1 MIDKNVIT
9 PLYMQ
14 VANELRKEVLAGQ
27 YGENGCIGTH
37 TQLAERFGV
46 SLITIRKAVQKLEK
60 EGMVEILQGK
70 GTFVRRSTLVDPLE
84 KLTGI
89 SNMMLSLDMEHQV
102 FVPILEVRDTPE
114 WMDTKVRSE
123 LGEKSLFIRRIISLH
138 GVPMANADMYLPGK
152 YSSNFTKEEVEGST
166 VYQIYGAKLGIQLG
180 RGRQIIR
187 AAGADVEL
195 AKSLGIPEK
204 SPVLQIIRRAFDSNG
219 NLIEYMILSYEAGK
233 YCFEVEMDLDPGKI

>member
-14 VANELRKEVLAGQ
+14 VANELRKEVLSGE

-46 SLITIRKAVQKLEK
+46 SMITIRKAVQILEK

-102 FVPILEVRDTPE
+102 LVPILELRETPK
-114 WMDTKVRSE
+114 WMDSDVCEE
-123 LGEKSLFIRRIISLH
+123 LGEKSLFIRRIICLQ
-138 GVPMANADMYLPGK
+138 GVPIADADMYLPGK
-152 YSSNFTKEEVEGST
+152 YASYFTKEEVENST
-166 VYQIYGAKLGIQLG
+166 VYQIYQSNLGIQLG
-180 RGRQIIR
+180 RGRQVIR
-187 AAGADVEL
+187 AAGADKEL
-195 AKSLGIPEK
+195 ARNLEVVEN
-204 SPVLQIIRRAFDSNG
+204 SPVLQIIRKSYDNTG